1 METGYRI
8 CHNND
13 FKKMIGGIPVNK
25 EEKEINLAIIKEA
38 IIKNN
43 NGIKTNI
50 EREVFAKSYPES
62 LNYVK
67 EYYDSLLNVSAINST
82 GWKNHRYTSKE
93 KSLRLWKRK
102 LENEKKITIMI
113 YAPIL
118 VESDSKL
125 KEYVNT
131 FGITL
136 NDISNILNH
145 YKLIESETNL
155 RIKNLKDDNTK
166 YKMAKIIANEVFN
179 NNMRKEDICK
189 KYKIG
194 TKAFDSYINLLKE
207 IDEKEYNKLIIKL
220 KDNDDNYYQ
229 FLSVLVEKLGNY
241 INKGIEVRE
250 EKIPFTMLDYYC
262 ITKITPNKL
271 LGYIK
276 RVNFTSK
283 EESIN
288 KSYLTHF
295 LNKNKNVGPFV
306 TTEKLINQGIVFI
319 IKDKIIEID
328 ENISD
333 EVLELLSK
341 EQIPLNHRI
350 VYSAFQRYARGY
362 PILPLKENELKK
374 EQQEESTKNKKR

>member
-38 IIKNN
+38 INKNN

-102 LENEKKITIMI
+102 LEHEKKLTVMI

-118 VESDSKL
+118 IETDTKL
-125 KEYVNT
+125 KEYVNI

-136 NDISNILNH
+136 KDISNILNH
-145 YKLIESETNL
+145 YKIIRSE
-155 RIKNLKDDNTK
+155 IKITIKDFQEDNSK
-166 YKMAKIIANEVFN
+166 YEMAQIIANEVFN
-179 NNMRKEDICK
+179 NNMKKDDICK

-194 TKAFDSYINLLKE
+194 PQTFDNYIKLLKE
-207 IDEKEYNKLIIKL
+207 TDEKEYNKIIKKL

-229 FLSVLVEKLGNY
+229 FLSILVEKIGNY
-241 INKGIEVRE
+241 INKGIEVEE

-262 ITKITPNKL
+262 ITKIPPNKL

-295 LNKNKNVGPFV
+295 LVKNKDVGPFV

-328 ENISD
+328 EKISD

-350 VYSAFQRYARGY
+350 VYSALQRYARGY
-362 PILPLKENELKK
+362 PILPLKGYELKE
-374 EQQEESTKNKKR
+374 EQQEESPKNKKR